1 MKKLYISL
9 CVFLSIFLVLF
20 SVLYFSYVLLLPPVM
35 NSVKAN
41 SVFEKIIY
49 TKTGLELK
57 TNNLRIKTFKNLAFY
72 IYADKLQLNR
82 NDKKVFDAENIKI
95 MVFPFVNQK
104 SKIIVDNIYIDKK
117 GFNNFFSKKDTKQN
131 AINIDFLDRI
141 LIKNIF
147 IAYDIQT
154 KINIKDVNIEYNKQL
169 NKYQTVFNSK
179 IESSL
184 LKNNILIINDKN
196 IQFDSKSLIID
207 NIKVYFGKES
217 LIINGIIY
225 PQKRLRE
232 INLSGNNLPVE
243 DIQSSVLYFLKQK
256 NPNKNFMEN
265 FKDYSGTA
273 DINLKFSNN
282 GVDGTVFMKSLSART
297 VLYNVP
303 VKFNNFT
310 GYFNG
315 NEINAEAYGY
325 LGYEKVFADFH
336 LSEYKK
342 EKRKI
347 YGRVHSLVSNKS
359 VEEYVPDFNVEGN
372 VNATV
377 FYKIEN
383 SIPKII
389 YVAKLDENC
398 NLEYKNLSL
407 GLTDKSRRLFVRTEK
422 YPDKLYIKSYDY
434 SLQDSS
440 DVIKILTGDALFE
453 KTNGKFKPSYVTL
466 KTETSAPV
474 SVAGSF
480 GKRLEGGFFSGDLKY
495 DFKKEILTGSF
506 NLVNSKHKD
515 FLIKTA
521 EITADEKIAVISSTG
536 TYYNSPYNCYINMDN
551 RFRDL
556 IRVHN
561 IELFLD
567 EYVIKK
573 KIIKNN
579 KKTRINIPQKVK
591 ELDYIIEQGSIKLN
605 KIKYNKIIVENINVY
620 GDLKNDI
627 VTFSLTDA
635 HFAKGSLNAEGN
647 FNINDKNAIIDFS
660 ADNIDSDS
668 VATMIFNLPGEIE
681 GTAKAAL
688 HANINTETRD
698 LKANASFFIKDGYLP
713 KIGNTEFLLK
723 LSRKERKPLRIK
735 LSDIINIDISKAK
748 SLASDINGSF
758 DMDDWELNDIKLF
771 SKQKYL
777 SFFIE
782 GNYDIENEYADLKL
796 WGKYNKTARNKVKI
810 LFVPLSLIMN
820 IVFKEE
826 KTMHLYNNKIKKIP
840 PITAQENEIE
850 FFRVRMKGNLNKN
863 DVKVELKSIR

>member
-1 MKKLYISL
+1 MKKLYSSL
-9 CVFLSIFLVLF
+9 YIIFIIFITFVIT
-20 SVLYFSYVLLLPPVM
+20 LYFSYVFVLPRVI

-41 SVFEKIIY
+41 STFEKIIY
-49 TKTGLELK
+49 NKTGIELK
-57 TNNLRIKTFKNLAFY
+57 TNNLKIKTYKNLALF
-72 IYADKLQLNR
+72 IFADKVQLN
-82 NDKKVFDAENIKI
+82 NKNKKVFDAVNLKLKFFPLNRRKSEIIIDSIYLDKLGLSNLFIKKEN
-95 MVFPFVNQK
+95 NE
-104 SKIIVDNIYIDKK
+104 DKL
-117 GFNNFFSKKDTKQN
+117 
-131 AINIDFLDRI
+131 NIDFI
-141 LIKNIF
+141 NKIKINNIF
-147 IAYDIQT
+147 IDYDSQT
-154 KINIKDVNIEYNKQL
+154 KIEIKDIFIKYNKNL
-169 NKYQTVFNSK
+169 NKYLTSFKSIIQSH
-179 IESSL
+179 L
-184 LKNNILIINDKN
+184 LKNNIIISCDKN
-196 IQFDSKSLIID
+196 IMFNNADLS
-207 NIKVYFGKES
+207 IKNLQICFGKEILS
-217 LIINGIIY
+217 LNGEMDFRNK
-225 PQKRLRE
+225 QKEFL
-232 INLSGNNLPVE
+232 LKGKNLPIS
-243 DIQSSVLYFLKQK
+243 DIQSSALYFLKQK

-265 FKDYSGTA
+265 FNDYSGTA
-273 DINLKFSNN
+273 DINLKFSDN
-282 GVDGTVFMKSLSART
+282 GIVGTVFMKSLSAKT
-297 VLYNVP
+297 VLFNVP

-315 NEINAEAYGY
+315 QEINAEAYGY

-359 VEEYVPDFNVEGN
+359 VKEYIPDFNVEGI

-383 SIPKII
+383 SVPKIA
-389 YVAKLDENC
+389 YVVKLDEYS

-407 GLTDKSRRLFVRTEK
+407 GLIDKSRRLFVRTEK
-422 YPDKLYIKSYDY
+422 YPEKLYIKSYDY
-434 SLQDSS
+434 SLQDGSKI
-440 DVIKILTGDALFE
+440 IKILTGDALFE
-453 KTNGKFKPSYVTL
+453 KISNKFRPSFVTL
-466 KTETSAPV
+466 KTEKSAPV

-480 GKRLEGGFFSGDLKY
+480 GKRLEGGFFFGNLKY

-506 NLVNSKHKD
+506 NLVNSKYKD

-521 EITADEKIAVISSTG
+521 EITANEKNAIISSAG
-536 TYYNSPYNCYINMDN
+536 TYYTSPYNCYINMDN
-551 RFRDL
+551 RFRNL
-556 IRVHN
+556 IRIHN

-567 EYVIKK
+567 EYIIKK
-573 KIIKNN
+573 KNIKSN
-579 KKTRINIPQKVK
+579 KKIQIDIPQKVK
-591 ELDYIIEQGSIKLN
+591 ELDYIIEKGSIKLN

-647 FNINDKNAIIDFS
+647 FNIDDKNAIIDFS
-660 ADNIDSDS
+660 ADNIDSNS

-681 GTAKAAL
+681 GTARASL

-698 LKANASFFIKDGYLP
+698 LKANASFLIKDGYLP

-748 SLASDINGSF
+748 ALASDINGSF

-782 GNYDIENEYADLKL
+782 GSYDIENEYADLKL

-826 KTMHLYNNKIKKIP
+826 KTMHLYNCKIKEIP
-840 PITAQENEIE
+840 PITAQESETE
-850 FFRVRMKGNLNKN
+850 FFRVKMKGNLNKN
-863 DVKVELKSIR
+863 DIKVELKSIK